1 VEQMAAA
8 RGFKPGEASLEQL
21 DALWDEVKDDE

>member
-21 DALWDEVKDDE
+21 DGMWDEVKDAE